1 MEYIV
6 LIIIGLVAGLIGALV
21 GLGGGI
27 IIVPA
32 LLFFGSPTSFLDAI
46 SPQVAVGVSSI
57 IMIFTGLSSTLTFMK
72 HKTVDYKAG
81 LIFFIGSAPG
91 GIIGAHVNKILDIDS
106 FILLWL
112 FHDFNSSHFSNQRLC
127 KAFNV

>member
-1 MEYIV
+1 MVMEYV
-6 LIIIGLVAGLIGALV
+6 LLILIGFVAEVIGALV

-32 LLFFGSPTSFLDAI
+32 LLFFGHSAALLDSI
-46 SPQVAVGVSSI
+46 SPQVAVGNSSI

-72 HKTVDYKAG
+72 HKTVDYKAE

-91 GIIGAHVNKILDIDS
+91 GIIGAYVNKILDIDS
-106 FILLWL
+106 FSLYFRCLVRCQEWGTYQYS
-112 FHDFNSSHFSNQRLC
+112 FKR
-127 KAFNV
+127 